1 MPRIGL
7 LTSGGDCQALNA
19 TMRGI
24 VKTMINNAHEPVE
37 IYGFKDGYQGLIYG
51 RYDLM
56 KPSDF
61 SGILTR
67 GGTIL
72 GTSRTPFKRLD
83 TPEEDGV
90 EKVPAMVK
98 TYQKLRLDC
107 LFMLGGN
114 GSTKTANRLRKE
126 GLNVIALPKTID
138 NDTFGTDLT
147 FGFTSAVEVATR
159 CIDDIHTTASS
170 HGRVFVIEIMGH
182 KVGWIPL
189 YSAVAG
195 GADVCLIPEIPYDIA
210 NVQAAIERRMEAG
223 SRFTIV
229 VVAEGAISKQDA
241 ALSKKEYKAKLA
253 ERTSPSIAYD
263 LAHQIE
269 QATGR
274 ETRVAIP
281 GHTQRGGA
289 PDAQDR
295 IFASQCGVEA
305 ALGALEGEYGFMVAQ
320 RNGSMCRVPLEEV
333 AGKLKYVD
341 PQSDLVREARA
352 LGISFGDE

>member
-1 MPRIGL
+1 MLRIGL

-19 TMRGI
+19 TMRAI
-24 VKTMINNAHEPVE
+24 VKTIMHNTKQDVE
-37 IYGFKDGYQGLIYG
+37 IYGFIDGYQGLIHN
-51 RYDLM
+51 RYIQM
-56 KPSDF
+56 TPGDF
-61 SGILTR
+61 SGLLTQ
-67 GGTIL
+67 GGTVL
-72 GTSRTPFKRLD
+72 GTSRTPFKLLD
-83 TPEEDGV
+83 VPEADGTV
-90 EKVPAMVK
+90 KVPAMK
-98 TYQKLRLDC
+98 RTYKNLKLDC
-107 LFMLGGN
+107 LFVLGGN
-114 GSTKTANRLRKE
+114 GSTKTANRLSQE
-126 GLNVIALPKTID
+126 GLHVIALPKTID
-138 NDTFGTDLT
+138 NDTWGTDLT
-147 FGFTSAVEVATR
+147 FGFTSATDVATR